1 VVPSGVP
8 SVPPR
13 DSHWFLT
20 TRAINDYAALAR
32 LDDLERA
39 WTELAQLS
47 ARAHLV
53 RRQGNGIELWRVK
66 AFDGQR
72 LRLLVGEPAAR
83 FPGAKP
89 ALVQVLGEFT
99 RGPKTA
105 R

>member
-1 VVPSGVP
+1 VAAVT
-8 SVPPR
+8 PPIEGP
-13 DSHWFLT
+13 FFVT
-20 TRAINDYAALAR
+20 ERAARDYATLMR

-39 WTELAQLS
+39 RTELAQLA

-53 RRQGNGIELWRVK
+53 RRQANGLELWRVK

-89 ALVQVLGEFT
+89 ALIQVLGEFT